1 MLLDKFEMVQNLHQL
16 NKQMIV
22 NIQNTFNKPVAII
35 FITTTFTV
43 TGSPT
48 DLLSTKNTSSEPPL
62 SVTSRASPDPSS
74 DSKETTAIDNEINP
88 LRHS

>member
-1 MLLDKFEMVQNLHQL
+1 MLLDKFEMVHNLHQL
-16 NKQMIV
+16 NEQIMII
-22 NIQNTFNKPVAII
+22 NIQNTFNKPVAVMSVA
-35 FITTTFTV
+35 TTFTV
-43 TGSPT
+43 TASST

-88 LRHS
+88 Q